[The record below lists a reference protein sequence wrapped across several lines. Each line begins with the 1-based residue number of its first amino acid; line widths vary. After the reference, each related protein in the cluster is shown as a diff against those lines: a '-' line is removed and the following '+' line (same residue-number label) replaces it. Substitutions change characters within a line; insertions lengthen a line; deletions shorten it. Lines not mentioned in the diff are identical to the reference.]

1 MSFNILGLMDGLR
14 LEQKILTVMVQP
26 INMET
31 DLYLVMVPCIK
42 WN

>member
-1 MSFNILGLMDGLR
+1 MSFNILGLMDGFR

-31 DLYLVMVPCIK
+31 DLYLVMVPRIK
-42 WN
+42 